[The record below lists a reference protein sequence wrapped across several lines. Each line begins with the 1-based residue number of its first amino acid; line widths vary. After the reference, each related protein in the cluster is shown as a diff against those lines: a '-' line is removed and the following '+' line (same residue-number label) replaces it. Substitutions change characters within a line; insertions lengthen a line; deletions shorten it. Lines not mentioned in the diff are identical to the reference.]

1 MTAEQITLSTPTLE
15 NNETPLEFNMTELSA
30 MTREELLKI
39 INPNTL
45 RELMFFD
52 LKKYFTIF
60 QEREIFPP
68 VLKNVVPLSSIIG
81 ITAEP

>member
-52 LKKYFTIF
+52 LKKYFT
-60 QEREIFPP
+60 P